1 MTISWNEMFL
11 ELRLCDPA
19 APNFLPMNLS
29 LGMHE
34 LDKNVSKKFILAD
47 TTQ

>member
-1 MTISWNEMFL
+1 MFL